1 MDVSVELVVEIVDVE
16 ELEDEIEVVDETWES
31 NA

>member
-1 MDVSVELVVEIVDVE
+1 VDVSVELVVEIVDVE